1 MRASCPSPARASG
14 TSASRVARKPAP
26 CRSGTSRC
34 AKSARHV
41 ATWPGS
47 LATPLPHPRTG
58 QRPARRRDAVAGH
71 GPPARRPGDLLSR
84 AFARASGRACRPGQG
99 PQPPDRRE
107 ILLRLQRF
115 GEGHKLPKGQE
126 GHPRGH
132 EATERR
138 HPTVD
143 GGHQPVQ
150 QEAQAQSAP
159 ADAPQEESKD
169 GDAAQHSWPRPFP
182 GRGASVGASGG
193 PSAGEYTPYV
203 RLVQGHATASVAPR
217 YPWARW
223 RYPWGTRR
231 RSRGRTAV
239 VGAARA
245 AAPADADGGA
255 GSLEPPQKLGGPF
268 FVHDHGHEVLVI
280 PDRPKATVRRAI
292 HAEHRCLLL
301 RRGRRTRVLRTVV

>member
-1 MRASCPSPARASG
+1 MSVGCPGATSSSRVRLALTRIVRPSNAPPRLPPITAKPAPRGSWRSPAHPSG

-58 QRPARRRDAVAGH
+58 QGAARRRDAVAGH

-115 GEGHKLPKGQE
+115 GEGHELPKGQE

-169 GDAAQHSWPRPFP
+169 GDAAQQSWPRPFP
-182 GRGASVGASGG
+182 GSGASVGASGG
-193 PSAGEYTPYV
+193 PSAGDYGLDNPVCVSSMPSCLRDLGRRESA
-203 RLVQGHATASVAPR
+203 GSVAWSPT
-217 YPWARW
+217 P
-223 RYPWGTRR
+223 
-231 RSRGRTAV
+231 
-239 VGAARA
+239 
-245 AAPADADGGA
+245 PATELADGTI
-255 GSLEPPQKLGGPF
+255 LTP
-268 FVHDHGHEVLVI
+268 
-280 PDRPKATVRRAI
+280 
-292 HAEHRCLLL
+292 
-301 RRGRRTRVLRTVV
+301 